1 MTLDDI
7 VKLLSENTIDKR
19 NHKKIILECGATHL
33 AVDECGEV
41 YAWKGEPEP
50 NELSDGSCGEW
61 LGYGKAQCTLY
72 FGDIPHPADSGQDWK
87 ELLIKL
93 P

>member
-1 MTLDDI
+1 MTLDE
-7 VKLLSENTIDKR
+7 LLNLLPVIDSAGR
-19 NHKKIILECGATHL
+19 NIRQKVLTCGATHL

-41 YAWKGEPEP
+41 YAWKGDPEP
-50 NELSDGSCGEW
+50 NEWGYCSCGEW
-61 LGYGKAQCTLY
+61 IGDGKAKCILCV
-72 FGDIPHPADSGQDWK
+72 GDIPHPADSGHDWK